1 MCRCG
6 EKDEANEDI
15 NDAAQAVGLTA
26 PGTSQSHSQDCHE
39 AEMKRLQV
47 GPAHQLGEDHG
58 TAGDVAEQEEEEN
71 HDGSNHV
78 GFVWRL

>member
-1 MCRCG
+1 MAECLLKKWLQVA
-6 EKDEANEDI
+6 EPSK
-15 NDAAQAVGLTA
+15 
-26 PGTSQSHSQDCHE
+26 HE
-39 AEMKRLQV
+39 IKRLQV